1 MILCEGALS
10 KQGSGLFGG
19 WNDRW
24 FRLTGA
30 GLSYF
35 QNPSA
40 PPKFGE
46 HATTIDISQGKYFR
60 THKELENAI
69 EYVFMRKNA
78 RASSTHVAQ
87 CLVMPLV

>member
-1 MILCEGALS
+1 MRVEEGRNRLPGA
-10 KQGSGLFGG
+10 SG
-19 WNDRW
+19 DV

-30 GLSYF
+30 GLAYF

-46 HATTIDISQGKYFR
+46 HATPIDISQGKYFR

-69 EYVFMRKNA
+69 ECVP
-78 RASSTHVAQ
+78 SVSV
-87 CLVMPLV
+87 